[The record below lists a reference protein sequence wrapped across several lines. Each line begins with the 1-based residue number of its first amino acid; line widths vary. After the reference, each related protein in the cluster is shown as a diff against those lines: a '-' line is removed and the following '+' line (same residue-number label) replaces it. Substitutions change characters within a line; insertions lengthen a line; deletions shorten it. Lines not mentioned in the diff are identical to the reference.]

1 MTKINSPVA
10 VSSYYFAGKSMRSFP
25 RAIEYQGRAV
35 TFVEGLQLLI
45 GRGQSMT
52 QLYDMESEGGAVY
65 RLQRRGSEWTLLGM
79 KGAF

>member
-1 MTKINSPVA
+1 MTKVNSPVD
-10 VSSYYFAGKSMRSFP
+10 VSSFYFAGKNMRSFP

-45 GRGQSMT
+45 HRGQSTT
-52 QLYDMESEGGAVY
+52 QLYDMEAEGGAVY
-65 RLQRRGSEWTLLGM
+65 RLERQGSQWLLLGM

>member
-1 MTKINSPVA
+1 MTKVNSPVD
-10 VSSYYFAGKSMRSFP
+10 VSSFYFAGKSMRSFP

-45 GRGQSMT
+45 HRGQSTT
-52 QLYDMESEGGAVY
+52 QFYDMEAEGGAVY
-65 RLQRRGSEWTLLGM
+65 RLERQGSQWMLLGM